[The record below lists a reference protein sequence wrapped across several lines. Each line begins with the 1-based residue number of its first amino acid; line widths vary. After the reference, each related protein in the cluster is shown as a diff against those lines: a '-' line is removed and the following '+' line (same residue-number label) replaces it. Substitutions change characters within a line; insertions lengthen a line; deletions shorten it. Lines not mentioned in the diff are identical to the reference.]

1 MGDDE
6 IKKEQPKGSVKE
18 FRDQMKDDHLK
29 RYQKKNAEEMTDEE
43 KKEEEELRALN
54 NGPTSDENRS
64 CQDLLC
70 CLFFLAF
77 IGGCAVVTGI
87 GFKDGNPTA
96 LTYIYDEDGR
106 PCGKSGTVVADYPY
120 LYLYKAVTSVKNL
133 DTKFAS
139 QGICIKNCPR
149 SFSQTT
155 LDCYPS
161 TNNTN
166 CKVEKENVFLS
177 EPWLEKLCIPSYDLY
192 TEAKRNV
199 TTTGLS
205 VSEKNKT
212 SAELDSEYT
221 ALGGLVN
228 TNFINSDKL
237 FDYLGDCITVWPI
250 FIACVGI
257 ALVAGFCYLFIIRIC
272 GGVIAYIVIFAILA
286 VLVILGWVFQNRMKI
301 YENLNDDT
309 YKNIMLAFAI
319 VFYSLAFIWLLI
331 ILCSCNKI
339 RLAIAITEVAAIF
352 VWKVMSV
359 LLVPLIMFIVVSLY
373 LAYWIALSVFIYSA
387 GEVTKSST
395 SFLWEVKW

>member
-1 MGDDE
+1 MGDDDV
-6 IKKEQPKGSVKE
+6 KKVEAKGSVKE
-18 FRDQMKDDHLK
+18 FRDKMKDDHQK
-29 RYQKKNAEEMTDEE
+29 RYE
-43 KKEEEELRALN
+43 KKKAEDMTEDEKREEEELRALN

-64 CQDLLC
+64 CQDILC

-77 IGGCAVVTGI
+77 LGGCAVVTGI
-87 GFKDGNPTA
+87 GFSDGNPTA

-106 PCGKSGTVVADYPY
+106 PCGKSGTVVADFPY
-120 LYLYKAVTSVKNL
+120 LYLYNAVKSVQQLKY
-133 DTKFAS
+133 DFAS
-139 QGICIKNCPR
+139 QGICVKACPIT
-149 SFSQTT
+149 FSQTS

-166 CKVEKENVFLS
+166 CNVEKENVFLS

-192 TEAKRNV
+192 QEAKQNS
-199 TTTGLS
+199 TSGQN
-205 VSEKNKT
+205 EKNKT
-212 SAELDSEYT
+212 SAELDTEYT
-221 ALGGLVN
+221 ILGGVIN

-257 ALVAGFCYLFIIRIC
+257 ALVVGFFYLAILRMC
-272 GGVIAYIVIFAILA
+272 GGCIAYIVIFAILA
-286 VLVILGWVFQNRMKI
+286 VLVILGWVFQNRMKV

-319 VFYSLAFIWLLI
+319 VFYSLAFIWLI
-331 ILCSCNKI
+331 IIMCSCNKI

-352 VWKVMSV
+352 VWKVMSI
-359 LLVPLIMFIVVSLY
+359 LLVPLFMFIVVSLY
-373 LAYWIALSVFIYSA
+373 IAYWITLSVFIYSA
-387 GEVTKSST
+387 GEVQKSPS

>member
-6 IKKEQPKGSVKE
+6 IKKEEPKGSVKE
-18 FRDQMKDDHLK
+18 FRDKMKDDHLK
-29 RYQKKNAEEMTDEE
+29 RYQKKNVDEMTEDE

-64 CQDLLC
+64 CQDILC

-77 IGGCAVVTGI
+77 LGGCAVVTGI
-87 GFKDGNPTA
+87 GFHDGNPTA

-106 PCGKSGTVVADYPY
+106 PCGKSETVVADYPY
-120 LYLYKAVTSVKNL
+120 LYLYKAVTSVQKL
-133 DTKFAS
+133 KYDFAS
-139 QGICIKNCPR
+139 QGICVKKCPVT
-149 SFSQTT
+149 FNQTT

-161 TNNTN
+161 TNNTK
-166 CKVEKENVFLS
+166 CEVEKENVFLS

-192 TEAKRNV
+192 TEAKNNA
-199 TTTGLS
+199 TSGQN
-205 VSEKNKT
+205 EKNKT
-212 SAELDSEYT
+212 SDELEAEYSI
-221 ALGGLVN
+221 LGGVVN

-237 FDYLGDCITVWPI
+237 FDYLGDCVTVWPI

-257 ALVAGFCYLFIIRIC
+257 ALVAGFCYLCIIRVC
-272 GGVIAYIVIFAILA
+272 GGFIAYIVIFAILA
-286 VLVILGWVFQNRMKI
+286 VLVILGWVFQNRMKV

-319 VFYSLAFIWLLI
+319 VFYSLAFIWLVI
-331 ILCSCNKI
+331 IMCSCNKI

-352 VWKVMSV
+352 VWKVMSI

-387 GEVTKSST
+387 GEVQKSPS